1 MEHREFLIN
10 VLRENLTIMERIAE
24 EANND
29 EYRKIVEKM
38 RLYFENEDIKAYL
51 DELRKL
57 C

>member
-1 MEHREFLIN
+1 MEHKEFLIN
-10 VLRENLTIMERIAE
+10 VLRESLASMERIAE
-24 EANND
+24 ESNND
-29 EYRKIVEKM
+29 EYKKVAEKM